1 MMATR
6 ILIVEDEIL
15 VARDLE
21 QQLTV
26 LGYQVAG
33 IAATGARAIQLAAE
47 TQPHLI
53 LMDIRLQGALDGI
66 ATAEQIR
73 QRHLLP
79 VIYLTAHADRATVA
93 RARVT
98 EPFGYILKPFEE
110 RELRTTIEMAL
121 YKHEAERKLRA
132 SERRFATT
140 LRSIGD
146 AVIAT
151 DEQGHITYMNP
162 TAEALT
168 GWPLAEAQDQPFAH
182 IFQIIHETTRQPAEN
197 PVARVLQEGIVV
209 GLANHTLLITRDG
222 REIPIDDSASP
233 ILDDQG
239 NCTGVVLV
247 FRDITERRLAEERV
261 RASELQVRQVQ
272 KMEAIGQLAAGIA
285 HDFNNMLTV
294 INGYSSLLLSN
305 KEPGPNWRKYLERIE
320 TAGKRAEALTRQLLT
335 FSRRQ
340 MVQPRVLNLNHLV
353 LNMEQMFS
361 RLLGE
366 HIQIITALDPTL
378 TAVRADAGQI
388 EQVLLN
394 LAVNARDAM
403 PDGGAITLQTSNLIL
418 TQQQALRLP
427 NLQPGLYA
435 VLTVRDTGCG
445 MTEQVKAHLFE
456 PFFTTK
462 ARDKGTG
469 LGLATVY
476 GIIKQSNGH
485 ITVESEVNQGAAF
498 TIYLP
503 AVHGHVTDTEQ
514 VLHPAD
520 LPLGD
525 ETVLLVEDEDTVR
538 NFTSEVL
545 KSCGYSIL
553 QAANGIEALQ
563 ISVTHAGPLHLL
575 LTDIVMPEMNGWVL
589 AEQIVRQQPTTKIL
603 YMSGYTDSVHLGAQV
618 KGGKIQLLLKP
629 FTPTALA
636 QKVRSLLDE
645 QTEAPQ
651 GA

>member
-21 QQLTV
+21 QQLTA
-26 LGYQVAG
+26 LGYQIAG
-33 IAATGARAIQLAAE
+33 IAATGVRALALVAE

-66 ATAEQIR
+66 TTAEQIR

-79 VIYLTAHADRATVA
+79 VIYLTAHTDSATVT

-110 RELRTTIEMAL
+110 RELRTVIEMAL

-168 GWPLAEAQDQPFAH
+168 GWPLATAQGQPFAN

-197 PVARVLQEGIVV
+197 PVTRVLQEGIVV

-222 REIPIDDSASP
+222 REIPIDDSAAP
-233 ILDDQG
+233 ILDDQEH
-239 NCTGVVLV
+239 CTGVVLV
-247 FRDITERRLAEERV
+247 FRDITERRLAEERL
-261 RASELQVRQVQ
+261 RASEQQVRQVQ

-294 INGYSSLLLSN
+294 INGYSSLLLSG
-305 KEPGPNWRKYLERIE
+305 KEPSPNWRKYLERIE

-340 MVQPRVLNLNHLV
+340 MVQPRVLNLNQV
-353 LNMEQMFS
+353 VMNMEQMFS

-366 HIQIITALDPTL
+366 HIQIITTLDPTL
-378 TAVRADAGQI
+378 APVCADAGQI

-403 PDGGAITLQTSNLIL
+403 PSGGAITLQTSNLIL
-418 TQQQALRLP
+418 TREQALHLP
-427 NLQPGLYA
+427 DLQPGLYA
-435 VLTVRDTGCG
+435 VLTVQDSGCG

-462 ARDKGTG
+462 ERDKGTG

-476 GIIKQSNGH
+476 GIIKQSSGH
-485 ITVESEVNQGAAF
+485 ITVQSEVNQGTAF

-503 AVHGHVTDTEQ
+503 AVHGQVTDTEQ
-514 VLHPAD
+514 PLHSID
-520 LPLGD
+520 LTQGV

-545 KSCGYSIL
+545 KSCGYSVL
-553 QAANGIEALQ
+553 QAANGGEALQ
-563 ISVTHAGPLHLL
+563 ISTTHTGPLHLL

-589 AEQIVRQQPTTKIL
+589 AEQIARQRPVKIL
-603 YMSGYTDSVHLGAQV
+603 YMSGYTDSVHLGAQA
-618 KGGKIQLLLKP
+618 KGGKIPLLLKP

-645 QTEAPQ
+645 PI
-651 GA
+651 G

>member
-1 MMATR
+1 MTATR

-21 QQLTV
+21 QQLTA
-26 LGYQVAG
+26 LGYQAVG
-33 IAATGARAIQLAAE
+33 IAATGARALQLVAE
-47 TQPHLI
+47 SQPHLI

-79 VIYLTAHADRATVA
+79 VIYLTAHADSATAA
-93 RARVT
+93 RARVS

-110 RELRTTIEMAL
+110 RELRTIIEMAL

-151 DEQGHITYMNP
+151 DEQGYITYMNP
-162 TAEALT
+162 TAEELT
-168 GWPLAEAQDQPFAH
+168 GWSLAAAQGQPLAN
-182 IFQIIHETTRQPAEN
+182 IFQIISETTRQPA
-197 PVARVLQEGIVV
+197 PSPAKRVLQEGIVV

-222 REIPIDDSASP
+222 QELPIDDSAAP

-247 FRDITERRLAEERV
+247 FRDITERRLAEERL
-261 RASELQVRQVQ
+261 RASEQQVRQVQ

-294 INGYSSLLLSN
+294 INGYSSLLLSS
-305 KEPGPNWRKYLERIE
+305 KEPGPNWQKYVERIE

-340 MVQPRVLNLNHLV
+340 MVQSRILSLNQIV
-353 LNMEQMFS
+353 MNMEQMFS

-366 HIQIITALDPTL
+366 HIQIITVLDTTL
-378 TAVRADAGQI
+378 APVRADAGQI
-388 EQVLLN
+388 EQVLMN

-418 TQQQALRLP
+418 TREQTLGLP
-427 NLQPGLYA
+427 DLQPGLYA
-435 VLTVRDTGCG
+435 VLTVQDTGCG

-462 ARDKGTG
+462 ERDKGTG

-485 ITVESEVNQGAAF
+485 ITVKSEVNQGTAF

-503 AVHGHVTDTEQ
+503 AVHGQVTDVEQ
-514 VLHPAD
+514 TLHAAD
-520 LPLGD
+520 LPQGG

-545 KSCGYSIL
+545 RACGYVVL
-553 QAANGIEALQ
+553 QAANGAEALQ
-563 ISVTHAGPLHLL
+563 ISATHTGPLQLL
-575 LTDIVMPEMNGWVL
+575 LTDIVMPAMNGWSL
-589 AEQIVRQQPTTKIL
+589 AERIAGQRPVKIL
-603 YMSGYTDSVHLGAQV
+603 YMSGYTDSVHLGAQA
-618 KGGKIQLLLKP
+618 KGGKIPLLLKP
-629 FTPTALA
+629 FTPNALA
-636 QKVRSLLDE
+636 QKVRALLDE
-645 QTEAPQ
+645 PAS
-651 GA
+651 

>member
-1 MMATR
+1 MTATR

-21 QQLTV
+21 QQLIA

-33 IAATGARAIQLAAE
+33 IAVTGAHALQLVAE

-53 LMDIRLQGALDGI
+53 LMDIRLQGVLDGI
-66 ATAEQIR
+66 ATVEQIR

-79 VIYLTAHADRATVA
+79 VIYLTAHADSATVE

-110 RELRTTIEMAL
+110 RELRTIIKMAL

-151 DEQGHITYMNP
+151 DEQGVITYMNP

-168 GWPLAEAQDQPFAH
+168 GWLLADAQGQPLVN
-182 IFQIIHETTRQPAEN
+182 IFRIINETTRQPAEN
-197 PVARVLQEGIVV
+197 PVTRVLQEGAVV
-209 GLANHTLLITRDG
+209 RLDNHTLLVTRDDQ
-222 REIPIDDSASP
+222 EIPIDDSASP

-261 RASELQVRQVQ
+261 RASEQQVRQVQ

-294 INGYSSLLLSN
+294 INGYSSLLLSS
-305 KEPGPNWRKYLERIE
+305 KEPSPNWQKYLERIE

-340 MVQPRVLNLNHLV
+340 MVQPRVLNLNRIV
-353 LNMEQMFS
+353 TNMEQMFS

-366 HIQIITALDPTL
+366 HIQTITELDPTL
-378 TAVRADAGQI
+378 APVHADAGQI
-388 EQVLLN
+388 EQVLMN

-403 PDGGAITLQTSNLIL
+403 PNGGAITLQTSNIIV
-418 TQQQALRLP
+418 TTEQAMVFPGLSL
-427 NLQPGLYA
+427 GLYA
-435 VLTVRDTGCG
+435 VLTVQDTGYG
-445 MTEQVKAHLFE
+445 MAEHVKAHLFE

-462 ARDKGTG
+462 ERDKGTG

-476 GIIKQSNGH
+476 GIIQQSNGH
-485 ITVESEVNQGAAF
+485 ITVKSVVDQGTTF

-503 AVHGHVTDTEQ
+503 AVQGQATDVE
-514 VLHPAD
+514 LALSPAE
-520 LPLGD
+520 LPQGG
-525 ETVLLVEDEDTVR
+525 EAVLLVEDEDTVR

-545 KSCGYSIL
+545 KSCGYAVL
-553 QAANGIEALQ
+553 QAANGAEALQ
-563 ISVTHAGPLHLL
+563 ISAAHVGPLHLL
-575 LTDIVMPEMNGWVL
+575 LTDIVMPEMNGWAL
-589 AEQIVRQQPTTKIL
+589 AEQIARQRPTTKIL
-603 YMSGYTDSVHLGAQV
+603 YMSGYTDSVHLGAQA

-629 FTPTALA
+629 FTPIHWH
-636 QKVRSLLDE
+636 RRC
-645 QTEAPQ
+645 APSWMSRQ
-651 GA
+651 ASYT

>member
-1 MMATR
+1 MTATR
-6 ILIVEDEIL
+6 ILIIEDEIL

-21 QQLTV
+21 QQLTA
-26 LGYQVAG
+26 LGYQAVG
-33 IAATGARAIQLAAE
+33 IAATGARALQLVAE
-47 TQPHLI
+47 SQPHLI

-79 VIYLTAHADRATVA
+79 VIYLTAHADSATAA
-93 RARVT
+93 RARVS

-110 RELRTTIEMAL
+110 RELRTIIEMAL

-151 DEQGHITYMNP
+151 DEQGYITYMNP
-162 TAEALT
+162 TAEELT
-168 GWPLAEAQDQPFAH
+168 GWSLAAAQGQPLAN
-182 IFQIIHETTRQPAEN
+182 IFQIISETTRQPA
-197 PVARVLQEGIVV
+197 PSPAKRVLQEGIVV

-222 REIPIDDSASP
+222 RELPIDDSAAP

-247 FRDITERRLAEERV
+247 FRDITERRLAEERL
-261 RASELQVRQVQ
+261 RASEQQVRQVQ

-294 INGYSSLLLSN
+294 INGYSSLLLSS
-305 KEPGPNWRKYLERIE
+305 KEPGPNWQKYVERIE

-340 MVQPRVLNLNHLV
+340 MVQSRILSLNQIV
-353 LNMEQMFS
+353 MNMEQMFS

-366 HIQIITALDPTL
+366 HIQIITVLDPTL
-378 TAVRADAGQI
+378 APVRADAGQI
-388 EQVLLN
+388 EQVLMN

-418 TQQQALRLP
+418 TREQTLGLP
-427 NLQPGLYA
+427 DLQPGLYA
-435 VLTVRDTGCG
+435 VLTVQDTGCG

-462 ARDKGTG
+462 ERDKGTG

-476 GIIKQSNGH
+476 GIIKQSNGY
-485 ITVESEVNQGAAF
+485 IAVKSEVDQGAAF

-503 AVHGHVTDTEQ
+503 AVHGQATDTEQ
-514 VLHPAD
+514 VLHSAA
-520 LPLGD
+520 LPQGG
-525 ETVLLVEDEDTVR
+525 ETVLLVEDEDAVR
-538 NFTSEVL
+538 NFTNEVL
-545 KSCGYSIL
+545 RTCGYSVL
-553 QAANGIEALQ
+553 QAANVPEALR
-563 ISVTHAGPLHLL
+563 ISATYSGPLHLL
-575 LTDIVMPEMNGWVL
+575 LTDIVMPEMNGWAL
-589 AEQIVRQQPTTKIL
+589 AEQIAGQRQMKIL
-603 YMSGYTDSVHLGAQV
+603 YMSGYTDSVHLGAQA

-629 FTPTALA
+629 FTPNALA
-636 QKVRSLLDE
+636 QKVRTLLDE
-645 QTEAPQ
+645 PAN
-651 GA
+651 

>member
-21 QQLTV
+21 QQLTA

-33 IAATGARAIQLAAE
+33 IAATGALALQLVAE
-47 TQPHLI
+47 MQPHLI

-73 QRHLLP
+73 LRHLLP
-79 VIYLTAHADRATVA
+79 IIYLTAHADSATVA

-121 YKHEAERKLRA
+121 YKHDAERKLRA

-151 DEQGHITYMNP
+151 DERGQITYMNP
-162 TAEALT
+162 TAETLT
-168 GWPLAEAQDQPFAH
+168 GWPLAEAQGQPFAN

-197 PVARVLQEGIVV
+197 PVERVLQEGIVV
-209 GLANHTLLITRDG
+209 GLANHTLLLSRDG
-222 REIPIDDSASP
+222 QEIPIDDSASP

-261 RASELQVRQVQ
+261 RASEQQVRQVQ

-294 INGYSSLLLSN
+294 INGYSSLLLSG

-340 MVQPRVLNLNHLV
+340 LVQPRVLDLNHLV
-353 LNMEQMFS
+353 LHMEQMFS

-366 HIQIITALDPTL
+366 HIQIITVLDPTL
-378 TAVRADAGQI
+378 APVRADAGQI

-403 PDGGAITLQTSNLIL
+403 PGGGAITLQTSNLIL
-418 TQQQALRLP
+418 THQQTLDLP
-427 NLQPGLYA
+427 DLQPGLYA
-435 VLTVRDTGCG
+435 VLIVQDTGCG
-445 MTEQVKAHLFE
+445 MTEHVKSHLFE

-462 ARDKGTG
+462 ERDKGAG

-485 ITVESEVNQGAAF
+485 ITVKSEVDQGTVF

-503 AVHGHVTDTEQ
+503 AVHGQTTDTDQ
-514 VLHPAD
+514 ALHSAA
-520 LPLGD
+520 LPQGG

-545 KSCGYSIL
+545 KTCGYSVL
-553 QAANGIEALQ
+553 PAANGPEALQ
-563 ISVTHAGPLHLL
+563 ISATYSGPLHLL
-575 LTDIVMPEMNGWVL
+575 LTDIVMPEMNGWAL
-589 AEQIVRQQPTTKIL
+589 AEQIVRQRQMKIL
-603 YMSGYTDSVHLGAQV
+603 YMSGYTDSVHLGAQA

-629 FTPTALA
+629 FTPNVLA
-636 QKVRSLLDE
+636 QKVRALLDE
-645 QTEAPQ
+645 PAN
-651 GA
+651 